1 MQENAKKRRKTLKN
15 KEILKKVT
23 LWRHLGRALGTFW
36 SLLGTL
42 GALLAG
48 CWRLLRR
55 PWDALGASWA
65 PLGHLL
71 EKKIQKT
78 PFFEPNLEAKI
89 RPNWLQNPR
98 KINVKKQLDFEAM
111 FFLFFLCF
119 SLVATSKQECQ
130 FCNKLQFP

>member
-1 MQENAKKRRKTLKN
+1 MQENAKKRGKTLKN

-42 GALLAG
+42 GALLGG

-65 PLGHLL
+65 PLGRLL
-71 EKKIQKT
+71 AATWKKGCWNQ
-78 PFFEPNLEAKI
+78 FFGVQLGG
-89 RPNWLQNPR
+89 QNPS
-98 KINVKKQLDFEAM
+98 KLAPKSKKNQCEK
-111 FFLFFLCF
+111 
-119 SLVATSKQECQ
+119 TT
-130 FCNKLQFP
+130 